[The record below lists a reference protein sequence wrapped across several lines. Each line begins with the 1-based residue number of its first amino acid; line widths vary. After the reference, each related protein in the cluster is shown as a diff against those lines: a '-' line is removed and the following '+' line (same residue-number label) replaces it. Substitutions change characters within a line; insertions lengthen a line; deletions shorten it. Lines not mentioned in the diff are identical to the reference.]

1 MFYHFFQERRPTPS
15 SQLVVEL
22 LTQAKSHCPSWTPGQ
37 AGSNSA
43 GCQPAPPGLCF
54 GAQIPCV
61 KGKVVETPLK
71 SVGSVLLVIRQ
82 LSLSTTAQSPKQR
95 IIQKPSSLWLSS
107 SLMKYDY
114 FGTISY
120 LSSTFSQSA
129 LLQGSGGRSVFLV
142 MMPAKSLNMCISCI
156 LICK

>member
-114 FGTISY
+114 FGTIHIWAAHSV
-120 LSSTFSQSA
+120 SQHCYREVEEDPYFW
-129 LLQGSGGRSVFLV
+129 LWCLQR
-142 MMPAKSLNMCISCI
+142 A
-156 LICK
+156 